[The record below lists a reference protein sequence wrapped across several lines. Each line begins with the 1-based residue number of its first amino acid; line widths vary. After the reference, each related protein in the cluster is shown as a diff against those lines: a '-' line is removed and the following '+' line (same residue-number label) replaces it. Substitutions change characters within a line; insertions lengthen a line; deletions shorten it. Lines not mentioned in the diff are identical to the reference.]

1 MHVLRYDRTMSR
13 LLEFSTTTAVFI
25 LTGAVLFGT
34 PSTVHVPNLDGEAVS
49 PISKQHDF
57 TVLVF
62 VATDCPIANRYAP
75 ELRRLYERFNGEVV
89 FWLVYPSHHQSVS
102 VLREHR
108 ASYGFPFEA
117 VRDPEN
123 KLVALSGVTVTPEVA
138 VYAGQRLLY
147 RGRIDNRYVD
157 FGVSRAE
164 ATVHDLRDVLDQL
177 VAGGDVPFTET
188 RAVGCY
194 LSAI

>member
-1 MHVLRYDRTMSR
+1 VLRYDRTMSR
-13 LLEFSTTTAVFI
+13 LRDFPITLAVFT
-25 LTGAVLFGT
+25 LTATALSGVANNVR
-34 PSTVHVPNLDGEAVS
+34 VPNLDGGVVS
-49 PISKQHDF
+49 PISEQDDL

-75 ELRRLYERFNGEVV
+75 ELRRLYERFGGDVV
-89 FWLVYPSHHQSVS
+89 FWLVYPSDDQSVS
-102 VLREHR
+102 ILREHR

-138 VYAGQRLLY
+138 VYAGQRLVY
-147 RGRIDNRYVD
+147 RGRINDRYVD
-157 FGVSRAE
+157 FGVSRAG
-164 ATVHDLRDVLDQL
+164 ARMHDLRDVLDQL
-177 VAGGDVPFTET
+177 VAGRDVPFTET

-194 LSAI
+194 LPAI

>member
-1 MHVLRYDRTMSR
+1 MSR
-13 LLEFSTTTAVFI
+13 LRGFFITLTVFTLMGTA
-25 LTGAVLFGT
+25 LSGAANDVR
-34 PSTVHVPNLDGEAVS
+34 VPNLDGGVVS
-49 PISKQHDF
+49 PISEQDDL

-75 ELRRLYERFNGEVV
+75 ELRRLYERFGGDVV
-89 FWLVYPSHHQSVS
+89 FWLVYPSDDQSVS

-117 VRDPEN
+117 VRDPGN

-138 VYAGQRLLY
+138 VYAGQRLVY
-147 RGRIDNRYVD
+147 RGRIDDRYVD
-157 FGVSRAE
+157 FGVSRAR
-164 ATVHDLRDVLDQL
+164 ARVHDLRDVLDQL
-177 VAGGDVPFTET
+177 VAGGDVPFAET

-194 LSAI
+194 LPAI

>member
-1 MHVLRYDRTMSR
+1 MLRYDRTMSR
-13 LLEFSTTTAVFI
+13 LRDFSIILAVFT
-25 LTGAVLFGT
+25 LTATALSGVANNVR
-34 PSTVHVPNLDGEAVS
+34 VPNLDGGVVS
-49 PISKQHDF
+49 PISEQDDL

-75 ELRRLYERFNGEVV
+75 ELRRLHERFGGDVV
-89 FWLVYPSHHQSVS
+89 FWLVYPSDDQSVS
-102 VLREHR
+102 ILREHR

-138 VYAGQRLLY
+138 VYAGQRLVY
-147 RGRIDNRYVD
+147 RGRIDDRYVD
-157 FGVSRAE
+157 FGVSRAG
-164 ATVHDLRDVLDQL
+164 ARMHDLRDVLDQL
-177 VAGGDVPFTET
+177 VAGRDVPFTET

-194 LSAI
+194 LPAI